1 MNVVVTGTG
10 DFVEVQGTAEGS
22 PFRRDELDALL
33 DLALAGCAEL
43 SLLQQQALLR

>member
-1 MNVVVTGTG
+1 V
-10 DFVEVQGTAEGS
+10 

-43 SLLQQQALLR
+43 TRLQDEALRR